1 MTGPR
6 ILIVDDFEDSRE
18 MYRYVLTEQGFQV
31 DSAADGREGLDKAL
45 NFTPDVILMDLS
57 LPDIDG
63 WEVTRRLKHA
73 KETSHIPVV
82 ILTAYDLPPKPLAG
96 CDGVL
101 IKPCRPDKM
110 IAEIQRLLG
119 PKCRSESSSN
129 TPDPAVRTHKA

>member
-1 MTGPR
+1 MTAPR

-18 MYRYVLTEQGFQV
+18 MYSYLLSEQGFQV
-31 DSAADGREGLDKAL
+31 DLAADGREGLDKAL
-45 NFTPDVILMDLS
+45 RLGPDVILMDLS

-63 WEVTRRLKHA
+63 WEVTRRLKDA

-110 IAEIQRLLG
+110 ITEIRRLLG
-119 PKCRSESSSN
+119 SKSRPESPPISPN
-129 TPDPAVRTHKA
+129 GAARMHKA